1 MAQIITHRGT
11 VENVGKGSV
20 KVRIIQLSACSSCV
34 ARKMC
39 NSSEQKEKHVD
50 VTVSEGEHFQTG
62 DEVMLTGTLKMG
74 LRAVV
79 LAYAVPL
86 VLLLAALFLSIRL
99 TGDEPLGA
107 LTALLVLVA
116 YYGVLYV
123 NKSRLTKKFSFTIK
137 HLNK

>member
-11 VENVGKGSV
+11 VENVDKGFV
-20 KVRIIQLSACSSCV
+20 KVRIVQLSACSSCV

-39 NSSEQKEKHVD
+39 NSSEQKEKQVE
-50 VTVSEGEHFQTG
+50 VTVPEGECFQVG

-79 LAYAVPL
+79 LAYALPL
-86 VLLLAALFLSIRL
+86 VLLLAVLFLSVRL
-99 TGDEPLGA
+99 TGSEPMGA
-107 LTALLVLVA
+107 LLALLALVV
-116 YYGVLYV
+116 YYGGLYM